1 MSKAILANVRL
12 FAGGTDLTGVANQV
26 EIAGSLD
33 AKNATTFG
41 SVDAAGRLWMDNLGG
56 LLNAELSASGFWEAG
71 SASFV
76 DDDMWANFGGV
87 GPWSTS
93 GPGGDVSEG
102 APAYLLNA
110 LRTSYSA
117 LGQVGEIAPFSGAA
131 TSTGSFA
138 KGATLLT
145 PSTARTV
152 TGTGAVVNLGA
163 VPAGKAMRAALHVV
177 SIAGTTPT
185 FAAILQSAA
194 AVGFASPTTRATFQV
209 VNGAAGTRSAE
220 YVSSAVGP
228 ITDAFWR
235 ISFTITGTT
244 PSYIAWATAGIA

>member
-1 MSKAILANVRL
+1 MSKAILANVRI
-12 FAGGTDLTGVANQV
+12 FAGGADLTGVSNQV
-26 EIAGSLD
+26 EIAGALD
-33 AKNATTFG
+33 AKNATNFG
-41 SVDAAGRLWMDNLGG
+41 SVDSGGRLWMDNLGG
-56 LLNAELSASGFWEAG
+56 ILNAELSASGFWEAG

-76 DDDMWANFGGV
+76 DDDMWANFGGL
-87 GPWSTS
+87 GPWSIS
-93 GPGGDVSEG
+93 GPGGDVTEG

-131 TSTGSFA
+131 TSSGSFA

-152 TGTGAVVNLGA
+152 TGTGAIVNMGA
-163 VPAGKAMRAALHVV
+163 VPLGRSMRAALHVV

-185 FAAILQSAA
+185 FAATLQSAA
-194 AVGFASPTTRATFQV
+194 AIGFASPTTRATFQTV
-209 VNGAAGTRSAE
+209 SGAAGTRSAE
-220 YVSSAVGP
+220 FVSSAAGP

-244 PSYIAWATAGIA
+244 PSYIAWATAGIG